1 MHTLVKTGITMCV
14 FASVV
19 SCGDSLPTCGE
30 VAERVY
36 KRCKSEASRSD
47 TPVTDKTI
55 CEGEYAGE
63 ILTCVDMA
71 Q

>member
-1 MHTLVKTGITMCV
+1 MVTLR
-14 FASVV
+14 SW
-19 SCGDSLPTCGE
+19 GE

-36 KRCKSEASRSD
+36 KRCMSEASRSD

-55 CEGEYAGE
+55 CEGECAGE